1 MDVDFK
7 ALSVLLESSSLSAE
21 VVESGALYESP
32 HLIVASS

>member
-21 VVESGALYESP
+21 VVEYLGLCMNP
-32 HLIVASS
+32 PI